1 MELDGKKVS
10 GTANTHSELWVL
22 WQLYGQATGGETEA
36 GQCQAC
42 GSAYA
47 EGLCRCLRQRARGH
61 FKRECGAVTM
71 NGTS

>member
-1 MELDGKKVS
+1 MELDRKKVS

-47 EGLCRCLRQRARGH
+47 GGFAGVSASAPEA
-61 FKRECGAVTM
+61 
-71 NGTS
+71 TSNENVAL